1 MSQEPKGLKEAS
13 VPDRVD
19 RSGLDVLRRKRI
31 RWSQREPG
39 GVQQGALLKSSATN
53 TQEEKTTFC
62 LSRDGTL
69 KNKHLRVRT
78 ERELK
83 NYFKYKLI
91 LKIYME
97 YLLHAKC
104 LIQLG

>member
-1 MSQEPKGLKEAS
+1 M
-13 VPDRVD
+13 
-19 RSGLDVLRRKRI
+19 LRRKRI

-69 KNKHLRVRT
+69 KNKHLKG
-78 ERELK
+78 K
-83 NYFKYKLI
+83 NRKGVEKLF
-91 LKIYME
+91 
-97 YLLHAKC
+97 
-104 LIQLG
+104 